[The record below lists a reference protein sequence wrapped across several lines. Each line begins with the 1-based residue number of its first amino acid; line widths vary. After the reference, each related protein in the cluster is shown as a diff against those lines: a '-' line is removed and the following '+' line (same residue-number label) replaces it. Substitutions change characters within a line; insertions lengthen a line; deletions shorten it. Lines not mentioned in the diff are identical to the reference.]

1 MAEGSSAQDR
11 VIRVL
16 QNYLAAFARGDAAG
30 VAQCCRAPFMW
41 VTAAEVSLA
50 VSPEEIERKYA
61 TVLDGLRERGFSRS
75 EGRQLRVRILGPAL
89 AIASGWAVRYAG
101 DAELERLGA
110 TYLLRKTE
118 DDWRIVVLATH
129 SADTAA
135 LDSDPPVAWT
145 GSPI

>member
-1 MAEGSSAQDR
+1 MAEASSEQDR
-11 VIRVL
+11 VVRVL
-16 QNYLAAFARGDAAG
+16 QVYVAAFARSDATG
-30 VAQCCRAPFMW
+30 VAHCCQAPFMW
-41 VTAAEVSLA
+41 VTADEVSLA
-50 VSPEEIERKYA
+50 ASPEEIEQKYV
-61 TVLDGLRERGFSRS
+61 TVLDGLRERGFSRT
-75 EGRQLRVRILGPAL
+75 EGRQLRVRMLGPAL

-118 DDWRIVVLATH
+118 EDWRIVVLTTH
-129 SADTAA
+129 SPDTAA